1 MSMLENMNRMLQEAA
16 KNGYGIPAPG
26 VNDLQT
32 VEAVFQAADELRSP
46 VIIDCVPRNDIE
58 AVAEITKFM
67 SRRYPH
73 VPAALNL
80 DHGKTFDICAK
91 AIRAGFSS
99 VMIDMSD
106 RPFEENVQVTSEVVK
121 MAHACG
127 VSVEAELG
135 YLGIAQE
142 IGEDCRQSFTKPE
155 EAKEFVER
163 TGVDCLAVAVGTAH
177 GFYKGE
183 APRIDLELVAEMKR
197 TVPVPLVLHGGSS
210 TGDEQLAAA
219 VKAGISKINLFSD
232 LSSAGTEAVKAFLA
246 QGTTTVLGFTP
257 LAMVYGAGIKA
268 YKHVLMH
275 YMEVF
280 GSKGRA

>member
-1 MSMLENMNRMLQEAA
+1 MLENMNRMLQEAA

-142 IGEDCRQSFTKPE
+142 IGEDYRQSFTKPE

-257 LAMVYGAGIKA
+257 LAMVYGTGIKA